1 MPTVAWSDALHALAA
16 RMGERVAVTDGQGQ
30 QLRYTQLSRQAHQIA
45 HALLARG
52 MASGQAI
59 GVWLPNGLDAV
70 RCAYGIRLMGGAET
84 PLSWSLTDDEMVWCT
99 GLAQVKCVIT
109 RADRADRVRA
119 CGQVPVVVDE
129 LLNRGMPGESSPT
142 ASDRSPPGLPPVNS
156 ADTGRILFTSGTT
169 GKPKGVI
176 YTHGARWIGEQMLKA
191 AMPMVPSEQ
200 DTLLLMTPFVHG
212 ASLLTF
218 AWCDL
223 GGQVLLLD
231 GVDMDQIEPLLQQG
245 SVQAVF
251 APPTVLAKITLA
263 MAGQRVEGVRC
274 VFTGTQAMTANL
286 YQATSALFGPVV
298 RITYGKSECVN
309 PITVLSPSQTHTYF
323 TQAHLPPG
331 ACVGWPVPGVEL
343 RIQAPEDG
351 EEGDQGEVYLRAPQL
366 CAGLIYPDGVVG
378 HEDGWHATGDL
389 GYFDEAGRL
398 VLTGRVADVIK
409 TGGYRVN
416 PDEIEA
422 LQSGGNLYSTLC
434 VTSVPSD
441 YWGEVIMTVAQD
453 TQPGWA
459 EEARARVTTLS
470 KHKQPRVYVSLP
482 SLPRT
487 AQGKVSRRQ
496 VAHAVLQSHR
506 WVDGPYPVMLPQTG
520 ELDPALQVQVKTAS
534 A

>member
-1 MPTVAWSDALHALAA
+1 MTTVAWSDQLQVLAA
-16 RMGERVAVTDGQGQ
+16 RMGQHVAVSDGQGQ
-30 QLRYTQLSRQAHQIA
+30 QLSYRQLNQLAHHLA
-45 HALLARG
+45 HALLKRRLT
-52 MASGQAI
+52 SGQAI
-59 GVWLPNGLDAV
+59 GVWLPNSLDAV
-70 RCAYGIRLMGGAET
+70 CCAYGIRLMGAAET
-84 PLSWSLTDDEMVWCT
+84 PLSWSLTDDELSWCT
-99 GLAQVKCVIT
+99 GLAQVQCVIT

-119 CGQVPVVVDE
+119 CGRVPVLVDE
-129 LLNRGMPGESSPT
+129 LLGLEMSWGPSATESEFRVP
-142 ASDRSPPGLPPVNS
+142 ALPPVNS
-156 ADTGRILFTSGTT
+156 AHTGRILFTSGTT

-191 AMPMVPSEQ
+191 AMPMVPSVD

-223 GGQVLLLD
+223 GGQVLLHD
-231 GVDMDQIEPLLQQG
+231 GVDMARIEPLLQQG
-245 SVQAVF
+245 AVQAVF
-251 APPTVLAKITLA
+251 APPTVLAKITQA

-309 PITVLSPSQTHTYF
+309 PITVLSPSQTHEYF
-323 TQAHLPPG
+323 TQAYQAPG

-343 RIQAPEDG
+343 RIQAPQDNAED
-351 EEGDQGEVYLRAPQL
+351 DQGEVYLRAPQL
-366 CAGLIYPDGVVG
+366 CAGLIYPDGMAG

-422 LQSGGNLYSTLC
+422 LQSGGSLYSALC

-441 YWGEVIMTVAQD
+441 YWGEVIITVAQD
-453 TQPGWA
+453 VQPGWA
-459 EEARARVTTLS
+459 DEARARVASLS
-470 KHKQPRVYVSLP
+470 KYKQPRVYVSLP

-496 VAHAVLQSHR
+496 VAHAVLQSHQ
-506 WVDGPYPVMLPQTG
+506 WVDGPYPTMLP
-520 ELDPALQVQVKTAS
+520 
-534 A
+534 